1 MRGITLIQLTRGSLV
16 LQVILSSSSCAA
28 SPPLISARPLS
39 LSLSQ
44 QAQCGPLCLV
54 MVVQCA
60 PYSRLFQRRR
70 LELNHDLH
78 RMIKAIASIA
88 RPSLEQVWSGK
99 GWWCGAARTHTVLDF
114 NQGPRPDPGTVGS
127 RAGGGLMH
135 PHPDKNCF
143 APKQLPPLLQC
154 DPSLNGGE
162 AGISSRVP
170 GKGSYGQVTALFKL
184 LISHSCSISFQKI
197 SITSK

>member
-1 MRGITLIQLTRGSLV
+1 
-16 LQVILSSSSCAA
+16 
-28 SPPLISARPLS
+28 
-39 LSLSQ
+39 
-44 QAQCGPLCLV
+44 
-54 MVVQCA
+54 
-60 PYSRLFQRRR
+60 
-70 LELNHDLH
+70 
-78 RMIKAIASIA
+78 
-88 RPSLEQVWSGK
+88 
-99 GWWCGAARTHTVLDF
+99 
-114 NQGPRPDPGTVGS
+114 
-127 RAGGGLMH
+127 MH
-135 PHPDKNCF
+135 PLYPDKNCF

>member
-1 MRGITLIQLTRGSLV
+1 MWTTLPGNGCAVCTLLTLLSTSQARSQSSN
-16 LQVILSSSSCAA
+16 LQ
-28 SPPLISARPLS
+28 
-39 LSLSQ
+39 
-44 QAQCGPLCLV
+44 
-54 MVVQCA
+54 
-60 PYSRLFQRRR
+60 RL
-70 LELNHDLH
+70 
-78 RMIKAIASIA
+78 IKAIASM
-88 RPSLEQVWSGK
+88 LQGLVWNRCGPAK
-99 GWWCGAARTHTVLDF
+99 GGVVCGAARTHTLLDF

-127 RAGGGLMH
+127 RARGGLMH
-135 PHPDKNCF
+135 PLYPDKNCF

>member
-1 MRGITLIQLTRGSLV
+1 MTHSV
-16 LQVILSSSSCAA
+16 SF
-28 SPPLISARPLS
+28 
-39 LSLSQ
+39 SQ
-44 QAQCGPLCLV
+44 QAQCGLLYLV

-60 PYSRLFQRRR
+60 PYSRFSQCRR
-70 LELNHDLH
+70 LDLNHDLQ
-78 RMIKAIASIA
+78 RLIKDIASM
-88 RPSLEQVWSGK
+88 LQGLVWNRCGPAK
-99 GWWCGAARTHTVLDF
+99 GGVVCGAARTHTLLDF

-127 RAGGGLMH
+127 PARGGLMH
-135 PHPDKNCF
+135 PLYPDKNCF

>member
-1 MRGITLIQLTRGSLV
+1 
-16 LQVILSSSSCAA
+16 
-28 SPPLISARPLS
+28 
-39 LSLSQ
+39 
-44 QAQCGPLCLV
+44 

-60 PYSRLFQRRR
+60 PYSRFSQRRR
-70 LELNHDLH
+70 LDLNHDLQ
-78 RMIKAIASIA
+78 RLIKAIASIA

-99 GWWCGAARTHTVLDF
+99 GWCGVWCSQNSHAAGLQSRSQT
-114 NQGPRPDPGTVGS
+114 RPWDSWLAGS
-127 RAGGGLMH
+127 GGGLMH
-135 PHPDKNCF
+135 PLYPDKNCF

>member
-1 MRGITLIQLTRGSLV
+1 MWTTLPGNGCALAVCTLLTLFST
-16 LQVILSSSSCAA
+16 
-28 SPPLISARPLS
+28 SPTR
-39 LSLSQ
+39 SQ
-44 QAQCGPLCLV
+44 SWSPTPDQG
-54 MVVQCA
+54 
-60 PYSRLFQRRR
+60 
-70 LELNHDLH
+70 H
-78 RMIKAIASIA
+78 SIHVA

-99 GWWCGAARTHTVLDF
+99 GWCGVWCSQNSHAAGLQSRSQTRPWDSWLTV
-114 NQGPRPDPGTVGS
+114 R
-127 RAGGGLMH
+127 GGLMH
-135 PHPDKNCF
+135 PLYPDKNCF

>member
-1 MRGITLIQLTRGSLV
+1 MWTTLPGNGCALAVCTLLTLFSTSQTR
-16 LQVILSSSSCAA
+16 
-28 SPPLISARPLS
+28 SPSNR
-39 LSLSQ
+39 Q
-44 QAQCGPLCLV
+44 
-54 MVVQCA
+54 
-60 PYSRLFQRRR
+60 RL
-70 LELNHDLH
+70 
-78 RMIKAIASIA
+78 IKATASIA
-88 RPSLEQVWSGK
+88 RPSLEQVWSFK
-99 GWWCGAARTHTVLDF
+99 GWCGVWCSQNSHAAGLQSRSQTRPWDSWLAAR
-114 NQGPRPDPGTVGS
+114 
-127 RAGGGLMH
+127 GGLMH
-135 PHPDKNCF
+135 PLYPDKNCF